1 MKTVQ
6 EQIAVMQAF
15 ADGKKIE
22 YYSPGCDEWIQTNRP
37 TWNWAEYYYRVKPGR
52 AVLYV
57 NQYESGAWG
66 VGHESRAQATRTAA
80 GSNATMCRVGVKF
93 IEAPNQGE

>member
-15 ADGKKIE
+15 ADGKRIE
-22 YYSPGCDEWIQTNRP
+22 YTVAGCDEWIQTNRP
-37 TWNWAEYYYRVKPGR
+37 AWNWAEYYYRVKPGR

-57 NQYESGAWG
+57 NQYEGGGWG
-66 VGHESRAQATRTAA
+66 GGYASREHAAASSTGQPTRRIA
-80 GSNATMCRVGVKF
+80 VKF